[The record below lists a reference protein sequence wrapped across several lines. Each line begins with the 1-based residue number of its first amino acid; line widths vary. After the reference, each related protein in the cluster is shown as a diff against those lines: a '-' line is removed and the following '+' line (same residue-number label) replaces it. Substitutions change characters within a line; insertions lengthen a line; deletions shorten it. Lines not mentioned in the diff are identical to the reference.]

1 MAIMSFHN
9 PDQYMSD
16 LRQILSQG
24 RKRIGLLLGAGA
36 PNSIWVDDDNNIVS
50 ENGHPLIPGIDRL
63 TESVIE
69 DLGTGDQG
77 TIATLKKEYENLN
90 NIEDILTQ
98 VRKLAQ
104 AIGRST
110 VHGLDAQGY
119 EELGTRICD
128 KIGNKVGAYLPDD
141 DNPYSALVAWI
152 AGTSRE
158 HSIEIFTPNY
168 DLLIEESF
176 ERHKVA
182 FFDGFVGSFRPFFDP
197 VSVSSDSLPPRWA
210 LLWKLHGSLG
220 WKVYGHSV
228 VRTGLREATELI
240 YPDHLKYDE
249 ISRQPYS
256 ALFERLREFL
266 MMPDTLL
273 ICSGFSFRDFHIR
286 AVIHEGLAANPHT
299 AVFAFQ
305 YKTLDEETAA
315 TSLAKVR
322 PNMSVYAKDGAIIS
336 GTQGKWMP
344 GQPPNERWQ
353 EIRRTF
359 WDGDSET
366 DTGQFLLGDFARL
379 ADFLRLIQTQ
389 QVSFSTSND
398 VEVANDPVTLLSP
411 VV

>member
-1 MAIMSFHN
+1 MVMTSIHN

-24 RKRIGLLLGAGA
+24 RKRIGLFLGAGA
-36 PNSIWVDDDNNIVS
+36 PNSIWVDDDNNIVPGD
-50 ENGHPLIPGIDRL
+50 GHPLIPGIEKL
-63 TESVIE
+63 TESVIG
-69 DLGTGDQG
+69 DLGSADQD
-77 TIATLKKEYENLN
+77 TIATLRKEYQNLK

-110 VHGLDAQGY
+110 VHGLNAQAY
-119 EELGTRICD
+119 EELGTRICN
-128 KIGNKVGAYLPDD
+128 KIGNHVGAYLPKG

-152 AGTSRE
+152 SGTSRE
-158 HSIEIFTPNY
+158 HSVEIFTPNY

-182 FFDGFVGSFRPFFDP
+182 YFDGFVGSFRPFFDP
-197 VSVSSDSLPPRWA
+197 VSVSSDFLPRRWA

-220 WKVYGHSV
+220 WKVHGDSV
-228 VRTGLREATELI
+228 VRTGLRQATELI

-249 ISRQPYS
+249 VSRQPYS

-266 MMPDTLL
+266 MKPDTLL

-305 YKTLDEETAA
+305 YKILEEETAA
-315 TSLAKVR
+315 TTLAKVR

-336 GTQGKWMP
+336 GTEGKWVP
-344 GQPPNERWQ
+344 GQPPNEEWQ

-359 WDGDSET
+359 WDSDSET
-366 DTGQFLLGDFARL
+366 DKGQFLLGDFARL
-379 ADFLRLIQTQ
+379 ADFLRLIQVQ
-389 QVSFSTSND
+389 QVSFSAADDAQVVND
-398 VEVANDPVTLLSP
+398 SVTPFPS

>member
-1 MAIMSFHN
+1 MVMLSFHN

-36 PNSIWVDDDNNIVS
+36 PNSIWVDNDNNIVS
-50 ENGHPLIPGIDRL
+50 ESGHPLIPGIERL
-63 TESVIE
+63 TESVIG
-69 DLGTGDQG
+69 DLNAGDQA
-77 TIATLKKEYENLN
+77 TIATLREEYKNLN
-90 NIEDILTQ
+90 NIEDILTR

-110 VHGLDAQGY
+110 VHGLDAEAY
-119 EELGTRICD
+119 EALGLRICD
-128 KIGNKVGAYLPDD
+128 KIGNYVGAYLPDD
-141 DNPYSALVAWI
+141 ENPYSALVAWI

-176 ERHKVA
+176 ERHRVA

-220 WKVYGHSV
+220 WKIHGDSV

-249 ISRQPYS
+249 VSRQPYS
-256 ALFERLREFL
+256 ALFERLRNFL

-286 AVIHEGLAANPHT
+286 AVIDEGLAANPHT

-305 YKTLDEETAA
+305 FKNLNEETAA
-315 TSLAKVR
+315 ASLAKAR
-322 PNMSVYAKDGAIIS
+322 PNMSVYAKDSAIIS

-344 GQPPNERWQ
+344 GQPPNDEWQ

-359 WDGDSET
+359 WEGDPET
-366 DTGQFLLGDFARL
+366 DTGQFLLGDFSRL
-379 ADFLRLIQTQ
+379 ADFLRLIQVQ
-389 QVSFSTSND
+389 QVSFSASNHD
-398 VEVANDPVTLLSP
+398 KLPNDSEKSYPP